1 MKEFKLQT
9 SIKLALFVFALT
21 IALVVLWINT
31 TIINNLRE
39 GNRQQLEKVAKS
51 YSQSISNSTDEELA
65 FIINIL
71 LPSLNFPIIIT
82 TEDEIYATMN
92 IDISYD
98 KKTSEYQNKI
108 WELVDEMDKTFKPFD
123 ITRVDSDGN
132 KLLVSKI
139 HYGDQKIIR
148 TISWLPFLEI
158 GFAILFIS
166 ISAFGFQLIR
176 ANERN
181 SIYAGMAKET
191 AHQLGTPISSLLGW
205 VELLKNRMLV
215 KKRNKILL
223 SMKNDLARL
232 AEISDRFSKIGSKVN
247 LKQINLKSLLEKI
260 SLYMSERLPKSSK
273 TDIVLS
279 MKKNIKIMGDPV
291 LLSWAFENILKNS
304 IDAIQNK
311 KGKSKISIKVQVK
324 EKQVFIT
331 FQDNGKGIKR
341 NDWKN
346 IFKPGFSTKNRG
358 WGLGLSLTQRII
370 KDIHGG
376 MIAVED
382 SSNKGTKI
390 KIELEVS

>member
-1 MKEFKLQT
+1 
-9 SIKLALFVFALT
+9 
-21 IALVVLWINT
+21 
-31 TIINNLRE
+31 
-39 GNRQQLEKVAKS
+39 
-51 YSQSISNSTDEELA
+51 
-65 FIINIL
+65 
-71 LPSLNFPIIIT
+71 
-82 TEDEIYATMN
+82 
-92 IDISYD
+92 
-98 KKTSEYQNKI
+98 
-108 WELVDEMDKTFKPFD
+108 
-123 ITRVDSDGN
+123 
-132 KLLVSKI
+132 
-139 HYGDQKIIR
+139 
-148 TISWLPFLEI
+148 
-158 GFAILFIS
+158 
-166 ISAFGFQLIR
+166 
-176 ANERN
+176 
-181 SIYAGMAKET
+181 
-191 AHQLGTPISSLLGW
+191 
-205 VELLKNRMLV
+205 
-215 KKRNKILL
+215 
-223 SMKNDLARL
+223 
-232 AEISDRFSKIGSKVN
+232 
-247 LKQINLKSLLEKI
+247 
-260 SLYMSERLPKSSK
+260 MSERLPKSSK